1 MTFSESDQKIN
12 ELEKVS
18 HFLTENMAEFLVLF
32 LLHFEQ
38 VYCASLK
45 VVENKQWYPKADQS
59 YLSK

>member
-1 MTFSESDQKIN
+1 
-12 ELEKVS
+12 
-18 HFLTENMAEFLVLF
+18 MAEFLVLF